1 MGVGR
6 TEKLK
11 SLLDDWLPQTVV
23 TSAYLRERGI
33 SPQHT
38 QKYLASGWIEAVGG
52 GAFKRKNDIILW
64 EGALHSLQQ
73 QAGLAVHVGA
83 TTALAASGAQHYL
96 RLGRKAVYLFSAPG
110 VALPL
115 WFRRYDWGV
124 DISHTQTKLLP
135 PELGLTGQYQAGFQV
150 TGSAPE
156 RAILETLHLAPAKL
170 DLVECYQLMESL
182 QNLRPKL
189 MQELLESCN
198 SIKVKR
204 LFLFM
209 AEKAQLPILKHL
221 DAEHI
226 TLGLGARALARQGYY
241 NSKYQLI
248 LPRELAP

>member
-1 MGVGR
+1 MSVGR

-11 SLLDDWLPQTVV
+11 SLLDAWLPQSVV

-52 GAFKRKNDIILW
+52 GAFKRKNDRITW
-64 EGALHSLQQ
+64 EGALYSLQE
-73 QAGLAVHVGA
+73 QAGLVVHVGA

-96 RLGRKAVYLFSAPG
+96 RLGRESGFLFSAPG

-115 WFRRYDWGV
+115 WFRRYDWGA

-135 PELGLTGQYQAGFQV
+135 PELGLSGQNHAGFRV
-150 TGSAPE
+150 TGSSPE
-156 RAILETLHLAPAKL
+156 RAILEALHLAPAKL
-170 DLVECYQLMESL
+170 DLVECYQLMEGL

-189 MQELLESCN
+189 MQELLEFCN
-198 SIKVKR
+198 SVKVKR

-209 AEKAQLPILKHL
+209 AEKAHLPVLKHL
-221 DAEHI
+221 DVERIA
-226 TLGLGARALARQGYY
+226 LGSGARALVNHGFYD
-241 NSKYQLI
+241 SKYHLI
-248 LPRELAP
+248 LPKELAP